1 MAYYSMVTLTPT
13 DESWIPGYLAGV
25 TPLVAKHGGKYL
37 ARTTEFTHLEG
48 DGKDPALCVLLEW
61 PSKQAFE
68 AFYGDPDYQ
77 PHLKARL
84 AGCGG
89 DFFGVEGKDEMA

>member
-37 ARTTEFTHLEG
+37 ARTADYRHVEG

-61 PSKQAFE
+61 PSKDAFE
-68 AFYGDPDYQ
+68 AFYNDPDYQ
-77 PHLKARL
+77 PYLKARL
-84 AGCGG
+84 AGRRVLSGG
-89 DFFGVEGKDEMA
+89 